1 MTVNLYDEFA
11 YPGHPIPQS
20 HPDNLATLATLFG
33 MTPAPVDRCR
43 VLEIAC
49 GDGGNLIPM
58 AFALPHSNF
67 VGFDLA
73 ARPIAMGS
81 ARANVLGLKNIQL
94 HALDIMDVPADFGTF
109 DYILC
114 HGVYAWVPDEVKE
127 KLLEICR
134 KHLAPAGVAYVSYD
148 THPGGHLRRML
159 REMMLFHVREM
170 SDPAERARQA
180 RALLKFLS
188 DSKGSSDPYG
198 SYLREELAGFTDRTD
213 ADILHDDLERN
224 YSPIWFH
231 QFMAHA
237 RKHGLQYLADAMFH
251 TMNSRDLPAEAA
263 KVVREVAQRDSVI
276 GEQYLDFLTC
286 RFFRRTL
293 LCHQGVPLDRALQP
307 EKVRAFYVAS
317 SAKTTAQG
325 ADMRSDA
332 TVEFKG
338 GKGVGLTTS
347 QPLAKSA
354 LALLGRVWPRALH
367 FEELLLR
374 TRASLEMPPS
384 QDEAEQTREALKLGD
399 VLLRTYAGGLVE
411 FHVHPARF
419 ASQPGPRPMVSALVR
434 LQAAE
439 GDTITTPSH
448 ATIHLPDDLVREI
461 VKLLDGTRDL
471 ATVAGEI
478 MALIESG
485 KIPLERGGAPPPNQE
500 TMWKA
505 VTEKVDLTVAEGVQ
519 WGLFLDGV

>member
-1 MTVNLYDEFA
+1 VTVNLYDEFV
-11 YPGHPIPQS
+11 YPGHSIPQS

-33 MTPAPVDRCR
+33 MTPAPVDHCR
-43 VLEIAC
+43 VLEIGC

-58 AFALPHSNF
+58 AFALPDSRF

-73 ARPIAMGS
+73 ARPIATGS
-81 ARANVLGLKNIQL
+81 ARANVLGLKNIEL

-114 HGVYAWVPDEVKE
+114 HGVYSWVPDAVKV

-134 KHLAPAGVAYVSYD
+134 QHLAPAGVAYVSYD
-148 THPGGHLRRML
+148 THPGGHLRGML
-159 REMMLFHVREM
+159 REMMLYHVREI
-170 SDPAERARQA
+170 SDPAEKARQA
-180 RALLKFLS
+180 RALVKFLS
-188 DSKGSSDPYG
+188 EAKGSSDSYG
-198 SYLREELAGFTDRTD
+198 SYLREEWAGFTDRTD
-213 ADILHDDLERN
+213 SDILHDELERN

-237 RKHGLQYLADAMFH
+237 REHGLQYLADAMFH
-251 TMNSRDLPAEAA
+251 TMNPRDLPAEAA
-263 KVVREVAQRDSVI
+263 RVVREVAQRDNVI

-293 LCHQGVPLDRALQP
+293 LCHQDVPLDRALPP
-307 EKVRAFYVAS
+307 EKARAFYVAS

-325 ADMRSDA
+325 EDLRSDA
-332 TVEFKG
+332 VVEFKG

-347 QPLAKSA
+347 HPLAKTA
-354 LALLGRVWPRALH
+354 LALLGRIWPRALH
-367 FEELLLR
+367 FEQLLLR
-374 TRASLEMPPS
+374 TRAALELPPS

-448 ATIHLPDDLVREI
+448 ATVHLADDLVREI
-461 VKLLDGTRDL
+461 LKLLDGTRDL
-471 ATVAGEI
+471 ATVVGEI
-478 MALIESG
+478 VARIESG
-485 KIPLERGGAPPPNQE
+485 EIPLQQNGAPLHNRE
-500 TMWKA
+500 SVWRA
-505 VTEKVDLTVAEGVQ
+505 VTEKVDLTLAESAQ
-519 WGLFLDGV
+519 WGLFLA